1 VSAARGAAD
10 APCPHPVGRRAADA
24 RDRARLDDR
33 ADFAHAR
40 RADGGAGTA
49 RRRRGLPSAS
59 PARRRRD
66 RRADGGAEREGGAA
80 RVGPRLRLDRRT
92 QPLRGNRSRLAR
104 RPGRGRGVSR
114 WGPVRGPPGSMIQAL
129 ADGILTGA
137 IIALGAIGVTFTLA
151 IMRFANFAHSELLT
165 WGAYLALVVV
175 AFAGPGTPTGPLS
188 FGWQLLAAALI
199 AAILTGLAAWAVDLL
214 VFRRLR
220 RQGAMPLT
228 MVFAAFGAA
237 LVMRHLIVLVW
248 GHESRYYTRELQMAV
263 ELLPGVRVL
272 PDQMFILG
280 LALAAMIALHA
291 FLAWSRTGI
300 AMRAMAESPALA
312 QVCGVEV
319 EAVVRL
325 TWIISGALA
334 AFAGVFVG
342 LTPQLHPEIG
352 FNLLLSL
359 FAAAIFGGTGSLA
372 GAVVG
377 GFLVGLGENLS
388 LLVISPGYKGA
399 MPFLLLLAI
408 LILRPQGIFGER
420 K

>member
-1 VSAARGAAD
+1 
-10 APCPHPVGRRAADA
+10 
-24 RDRARLDDR
+24 
-33 ADFAHAR
+33 
-40 RADGGAGTA
+40 
-49 RRRRGLPSAS
+49 
-59 PARRRRD
+59 
-66 RRADGGAEREGGAA
+66 
-80 RVGPRLRLDRRT
+80 
-92 QPLRGNRSRLAR
+92 
-104 RPGRGRGVSR
+104 
-114 WGPVRGPPGSMIQAL
+114 MIGQAV

-165 WGAYLALVVV
+165 WGAYMALVVV
-175 AFAGPGTPTGPLS
+175 AFAGPGTPTGPFS

-199 AAILTGLAAWAVDLL
+199 AAALTGLVAWAIDAL

-220 RQGAMPLT
+220 RRGALPLT

-237 LVMRHLIVLVW
+237 LVMRHLVVLIW
-248 GHESRYYTRELQMAV
+248 GHESHYYTRELQIAAEV
-263 ELLPGVRVL
+263 LPGVRML
-272 PDQMFILG
+272 PDQIFIVG
-280 LALAAMIALHA
+280 LALAAMLALHV
-291 FLAWSRTGI
+291 FLARSRTGM

-312 QVCGVEV
+312 QVCGIEV

-334 AFAGVFVG
+334 AFAGVFLG

-359 FAAAIFGGTGSLA
+359 FAAAILGGTGSLA
-372 GAVVG
+372 GAVAG
-377 GFLVGLGENLS
+377 GFLIGLAENLS

-408 LILRPQGIFGER
+408 LIVRPQGIFGDR
-420 K
+420 S

>member
-1 VSAARGAAD
+1 
-10 APCPHPVGRRAADA
+10 
-24 RDRARLDDR
+24 
-33 ADFAHAR
+33 
-40 RADGGAGTA
+40 
-49 RRRRGLPSAS
+49 
-59 PARRRRD
+59 
-66 RRADGGAEREGGAA
+66 
-80 RVGPRLRLDRRT
+80 
-92 QPLRGNRSRLAR
+92 
-104 RPGRGRGVSR
+104 
-114 WGPVRGPPGSMIQAL
+114 MIQAL

-137 IIALGAIGVTFTLA
+137 IIALGAIGVTFTLE

-165 WGAYLALVVV
+165 WGAYIALVIVT
-175 AFAGPGTPTGPLS
+175 FAGPGTPTGPLS
-188 FGWQLLAAALI
+188 FGWQLLAASLM
-199 AAILTGLAAWAVDLL
+199 AAVLTGLAAWAIDTL

-220 RQGAMPLT
+220 RRGALPLT

-237 LVMRHLIVLVW
+237 LVMRHLIVLVF

-263 ELLPGVRVL
+263 ELLPGVRML
-272 PDQMFILG
+272 PDQIFILG

-312 QVCGVEV
+312 QVCGIEV
-319 EAVVRL
+319 DAVVRL

-334 AFAGVFVG
+334 AFAGVFTG

-359 FAAAIFGGTGSLA
+359 FAAAILGGTGSLA
-372 GAVVG
+372 GAVLG
-377 GFLVGLGENLS
+377 GLLVGLAENLS

-408 LILRPQGIFGER
+408 LILRPQGIFGAR
-420 K
+420 N

>member
-1 VSAARGAAD
+1 VIG
-10 APCPHPVGRRAADA
+10 
-24 RDRARLDDR
+24 
-33 ADFAHAR
+33 
-40 RADGGAGTA
+40 
-49 RRRRGLPSAS
+49 
-59 PARRRRD
+59 
-66 RRADGGAEREGGAA
+66 
-80 RVGPRLRLDRRT
+80 
-92 QPLRGNRSRLAR
+92 
-104 RPGRGRGVSR
+104 
-114 WGPVRGPPGSMIQAL
+114 QAL

-137 IIALGAIGVTFTLA
+137 IIALGAIGVTFTLG

-165 WGAYLALVVV
+165 WGGYIALVIV

-199 AAILTGLAAWAVDLL
+199 AAVLTGLAAWGVDVL

-220 RQGAMPLT
+220 RRGAQPLT

-237 LVMRHLIVLVW
+237 LVMRHLVVLVW
-248 GHESRYYTRELQMAV
+248 GHESRFYTRELQIAV
-263 ELLPGVRVL
+263 ELVPGVRVL
-272 PDQMFILG
+272 PDQIFILG
-280 LALAAMIALHA
+280 LALTVMVALQA
-291 FLAWSRTGI
+291 FLTRSRTGM

-325 TWIISGALA
+325 AWIISGALA
-334 AFAGVFVG
+334 AFAGVFIG

-359 FAAAIFGGTGSLA
+359 FAAAILGGTGSLT

-377 GFLVGLGENLS
+377 GFLVGLAENLS

-399 MPFLLLLAI
+399 MPFLLLLVI
-408 LILRPQGIFGER
+408 LIVRPQGIFGER
-420 K
+420 S

>member
-1 VSAARGAAD
+1 
-10 APCPHPVGRRAADA
+10 
-24 RDRARLDDR
+24 
-33 ADFAHAR
+33 
-40 RADGGAGTA
+40 
-49 RRRRGLPSAS
+49 
-59 PARRRRD
+59 
-66 RRADGGAEREGGAA
+66 
-80 RVGPRLRLDRRT
+80 
-92 QPLRGNRSRLAR
+92 
-104 RPGRGRGVSR
+104 
-114 WGPVRGPPGSMIQAL
+114 MIQAL

-137 IIALGAIGVTFTLA
+137 IIALGAIGVTFTLE

-165 WGAYLALVVV
+165 WGAYIALIIVT
-175 AFAGPGTPTGPLS
+175 FAGPGTPTGPLS

-199 AAILTGLAAWAVDLL
+199 AAVLTGLAAWAVDTL

-220 RQGAMPLT
+220 RRGALPLT

-237 LVMRHLIVLVW
+237 LVMRHLIVLVF
-248 GHESRYYTRELQMAV
+248 GHESRYYTRELQIAV

-272 PDQMFILG
+272 PDQIFILG
-280 LALAAMIALHA
+280 LALAAMITLHA

-312 QVCGVEV
+312 QVCGIEV
-319 EAVVRL
+319 DAVVRL
-325 TWIISGALA
+325 TWIIAGALA
-334 AFAGVFVG
+334 AFAGVFTG

-359 FAAAIFGGTGSLA
+359 FAAAILGGTGSLA

-408 LILRPQGIFGER
+408 LILRPQGLFGAR
-420 K
+420 S